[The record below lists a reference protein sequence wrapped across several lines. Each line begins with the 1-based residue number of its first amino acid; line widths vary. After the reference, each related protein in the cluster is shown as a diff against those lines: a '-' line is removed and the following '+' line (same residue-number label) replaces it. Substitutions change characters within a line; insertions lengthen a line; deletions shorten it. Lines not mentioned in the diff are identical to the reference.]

1 MIENPFYSPEVH
13 GSYEHFDLGDLV
25 LEAGRAML
33 RRSMRPAGTCAGSGW
48 KPLRARGRHRPP
60 QTSSSKQRSGTHATG
75 APARTGD
82 RHVNV

>member
-25 LEAGRAML
+25 LEEGRAML

-48 KPLRARGRHRPP
+48 KPLRALGRHGHRRPP
-60 QTSSSKQRSGTHATG
+60 PRSNEVARTPRARQPVQATG
-75 APARTGD
+75 K
-82 RHVNV
+82 